1 MRSRGPGPSRTLRRI
16 ANRHRRRPRGGD
28 MPIKV
33 PATERG
39 YNTHEKR
46 RTAKQREFGRSIAA
60 GFGEKARE
68 RRERQEA
75 LGIPAKAPIDGK
87 SPAATEVERLGREI
101 ERLNESLGEQS
112 LRTTS

>member
-1 MRSRGPGPSRTLRRI
+1 
-16 ANRHRRRPRGGD
+16 

-46 RTAKQREFGRSIAA
+46 RTAKQREFGRSIAK
-60 GFGEKARE
+60 GFTEKARE

-75 LGIPAKAPIDGK
+75 LGIPVRAPIDGK
-87 SPAATEVERLGREI
+87 SPAATQVERLGREI
-101 ERLNESLGEQS
+101 AAINAQLGE
-112 LRTTS
+112 